1 MKDVQKM
8 PGANIGSD
16 HNLLVVKICTRKKK
30 SLSPKKENQNGMWR
44 SYITNN
50 RKCKQSRKKNS
61 LQLNVKVWRNY
72 IKKCVLDNMSDLIGK
87 ADRKARKSWITQ
99 EIINK
104 TDEQKKNGRP

>member
-1 MKDVQKM
+1 
-8 PGANIGSD
+8 
-16 HNLLVVKICTRKKK
+16 
-30 SLSPKKENQNGMWR
+30 
-44 SYITNN
+44 
-50 RKCKQSRKKNS
+50 
-61 LQLNVKVWRNY
+61 VKVWRNY